1 MLITMRAFPIN
12 KTYEYKG
19 VLKKICKT
27 HILWKPLVGVI
38 KRRGTLELVTK
49 DPTYLKEEAVLRL
62 TPYGLSV
69 LNSSLTTEY
78 VEPFFGQVFGQ
89 RQEEQVNPYVVY
101 CVMYAFFL
109 SGELKN
115 YVRLIKEASSLPEQK
130 EDLINTITNFLFDFG
145 EDRSTLIL
153 SQV

>member
-27 HILWKPLVGVI
+27 HILWKPLVEVI

-62 TPYGLSV
+62 TPYGLSI

-78 VEPFFGQVFGQ
+78 VQPFFGQG
-89 RQEEQVNPYVVY
+89 QEEQVNPYAVY

-115 YVRLIKEASSLPEQK
+115 YVRLIKEASSLSEQK
-130 EDLINTITNFLFDFG
+130 EDLINIITNFLFDFG